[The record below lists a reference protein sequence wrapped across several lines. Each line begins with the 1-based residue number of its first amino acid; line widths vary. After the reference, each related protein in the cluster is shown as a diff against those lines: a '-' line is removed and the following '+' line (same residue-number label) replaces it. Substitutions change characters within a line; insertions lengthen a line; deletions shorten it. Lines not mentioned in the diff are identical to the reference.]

1 MNDIVERLRTQE
13 VDLFRLQDEAADTIE
28 TLREELQ
35 AIHKEASSNQ
45 KWAFL
50 EWKQRAKDTEEQ
62 LAEEQQ
68 LRRSIEAF
76 YAGAVIDAKRYRWL
90 RDSESLTQP
99 SVDLAS
105 DLHYAATTES
115 IDAAIDAAM
124 KKEKL

>member
-90 RDSESLTQP
+90 RQDDETYLVAEVFDQN
-99 SVDLAS
+99 VLEDLDAS
-105 DLHYAATTES
+105 
-115 IDAAIDAAM
+115 IDAAM
-124 KKEKL
+124 KGEE